1 MTYNVHGLR
10 DDVSALTAV
19 VEDLRPDVLV
29 VQEAPKLLRWRAR
42 CAGLARATGLLYVAG
57 GRTAGGNLL
66 LAHQRTFVHGHAE
79 ERIPQ
84 RLRDPI
90 RGVVSATFAVGGTR
104 FGVVGVH
111 LSLAAAGRARDLD
124 RVLETVRSF
133 GDLPV
138 LVAGDLN
145 EHPGGP
151 SWHALTG
158 AGLHDVAGAETPTF
172 PAGEP
177 RARIDAVFAS
187 GGSVRGRVVDLPTD
201 DEGRARLARASDHL
215 PVVVDAD
222 LDAALDVR
230 PDATTA
236 RNPDGAA

>member
-1 MTYNVHGLR
+1 MTYNVHGLG

-19 VEDLRPDVLV
+19 VGDLRPDVLV
-29 VQEAPKLLRWRAR
+29 VQEAPKLLRWRSR
-42 CAGLARATGLLYVAG
+42 CAGLARTTGLLYVAG

-66 LAHQRTFVHGHAE
+66 LAHQRTVVHGHAE

-90 RGVVSATFAVGGTR
+90 RGVVSATFAVDGTR

-111 LSLAAAGRARDLD
+111 LSLSAAGRARDVD
-124 RVLETVRSF
+124 RVLGTVRSF

-151 SWHALTG
+151 SWRALTG
-158 AGLHDVAGAETPTF
+158 AGLHDVAGNGTPTF

-187 GGSVRGRVVDLPTD
+187 GGKVRGRVVDLPTD
-201 DEGRARLARASDHL
+201 GEGRARLARASDHL
-215 PVVVDAD
+215 PVVVDVDLDAD
-222 LDAALDVR
+222 LDDR
-230 PDATTA
+230 PD
-236 RNPDGAA
+236 N

>member
-10 DDVSALTAV
+10 DDLTALTTV
-19 VEDLRPDVLV
+19 VDELRPDVLV
-29 VQEAPKLLRWRAR
+29 VQEAPKLLRWRSR
-42 CAGLARATGLLYVAG
+42 CARLARAAGLLYVAG

-66 LAHQRTFVHGHAE
+66 LAHPRTVVHGHAE

-90 RGVVSATFAVGGTR
+90 RGVVSATLAIGGTR

-111 LSLAAAGRARDLD
+111 LSLSAAGRARDVD
-124 RVLETVRSF
+124 QVLATVRSY

-151 SWHALTG
+151 SWRALTG
-158 AGLHDVAGAETPTF
+158 AGLQDVAGAQAPTF

-187 GGSVRGRVVDLPTD
+187 AATVRGRFVDLPD
-201 DEGRARLARASDHL
+201 DAERRALLARASDHL

-222 LDAALDVR
+222 LA
-230 PDATTA
+230 
-236 RNPDGAA
+236 

>member
-10 DDVSALTAV
+10 DDLSALTAV

-29 VQEAPKLLRWRAR
+29 VQEAPKLLRWRSR
-42 CAGLARATGLLYVAG
+42 CAGFARAAGLLYVAG

-66 LAHQRTFVHGHAE
+66 LAHQRTVVHGHAE

-90 RGVVSATFAVGGTR
+90 RGVVSATLGVGGR
-104 FGVVGVH
+104 KFGVVGVH
-111 LSLAAAGRARDLD
+111 LSLSAAGRVRDVD
-124 RVLETVRSF
+124 RVLATVRSF

-151 SWHALTG
+151 SWRALTG
-158 AGLHDVAGAETPTF
+158 AGLQDVAGDGAHTF

-177 RARIDAVFAS
+177 RARIDAVFVSS
-187 GGSVRGRVVDLPTD
+187 GGGVRGRAVDLPAD
-201 DEGRARLARASDHL
+201 DESRARLARASDHR
-215 PVVVDAD
+215 PVVVDVELGTD
-222 LDAALDVR
+222 LGTDPGTDLG
-230 PDATTA
+230 T
-236 RNPDGAA
+236 G

>member
-1 MTYNVHGLR
+1 VTTVRLMTYNVHGLR
-10 DDVSALTAV
+10 DDLSALTAV

-42 CAGLARATGLLYVAG
+42 CAALARATGLLYVAG

-66 LAHQRTFVHGHAE
+66 LADQRTVVHGHAE

-90 RGVVSATFAVGGTR
+90 RGVVSATLAVDGR
-104 FGVVGVH
+104 KFGVVGVH
-111 LSLAAAGRARDLD
+111 LSLSAAGRARDVD
-124 RVLETVRSF
+124 WVLSTVRSY

-151 SWHALTG
+151 SWRALTA
-158 AGLHDVAGAETPTF
+158 AGLHEPAGVAAPTF

-177 RARIDAVFAS
+177 RARIDAVFAA
-187 GGSVRGRVVDLPTD
+187 GEGVRGRLADLPTD
-201 DEGRARLARASDHL
+201 DERRALLSRASDHL
-215 PVVVDAD
+215 PVVVDVD
-222 LDAALDVR
+222 L
-230 PDATTA
+230 P
-236 RNPDGAA
+236 G